1 MRIPLTMSSCVT
13 VHVAIGGKGLSTN
26 VARERPF
33 TRMDQHVS
41 VQGTEGRKHFATQAA
56 VVDLGLTSWI
66 IGIILGL
73 DLIVS
78 SDVGCKVSLAGK
90 DTGTEGTLKVVWN
103 CGFWVG
109 CVLSGPP
116 GWLGCLCP
124 RGGRSLA
131 IN

>member
-1 MRIPLTMSSCVT
+1 MHIAV
-13 VHVAIGGKGLSTN
+13 GGKSLTAK

-41 VQGTEGRKHFATQAA
+41 VQGTEGGKHFATQAA

-103 CGFWVG
+103 SGFWVG
-109 CVLSGPP
+109 RVLSGPP
-116 GWLGCLCP
+116 GWLGSLCAC
-124 RGGRSLA
+124 GGRSLA